1 MDEEEKTYRAKSE
14 IDGFQSKTLQ
24 EAMTSGT
31 ILDLQ
36 LIGHDAQ
43 EHGQDEADLIRETSR
58 QIKLDV
64 RRQVD
69 EQGARR
75 LLRLGL
81 DKVRGWEDVEDDTK
95 ELLVRLQSNE
105 GQVKTVQVQVEDGDL
120 DQVTQEALENSFVL
134 NEKVSAF
141 EVPLTQRYVDIRDDM
156 VAKLIAKA
164 IELEGV

>member
-1 MDEEEKTYRAKSE
+1 M
-14 IDGFQSKTLQ
+14 
-24 EAMTSGT
+24 
-31 ILDLQ
+31 
-36 LIGHDAQ
+36 
-43 EHGQDEADLIRETSR
+43 
-58 QIKLDV
+58 
-64 RRQVD
+64 D